1 MHVTLERFFIS
12 PGHNFFGRRSLPAGT
27 HLTEEPATI
36 RCRAGWGIESD
47 RFYGYRP
54 DYNGQITFFS
64 AETLAVLRE
73 RFALSTLSVG
83 VLRRNVLIGGV
94 DLATLIGRTFKLGGV
109 SFAGTSEARPCH
121 WMNHAVAPGAEEW
134 LKGRGGLRARI
145 LTDGEL
151 ALGATELT
159 LAEKISQPDHPAR
172 FIRERTIELRFEG
185 GV

>member
-1 MHVTLERFFIS
+1 MHVTVERFFIS

-27 HLTEEPATI
+27 HPTAEPATI
-36 RCRAGWGIESD
+36 RCRAGWGIEGD

-64 AETLAVLRE
+64 AETLGVLRAH
-73 RFALSTLSVG
+73 FTLPTLSEG
-83 VLRRNVLIGGV
+83 VLRRNVLLGGI
-94 DLATLIGRTFKLGGV
+94 DLATLIGRTFTLGGI
-109 SFAGTSEARPCH
+109 SFAGTGEARPCH

-151 ALGATELT
+151 SLGATELT
-159 LAEKISQPDHPAR
+159 LAEKIPQPDHPAR
-172 FIRERTIELRFEG
+172 FIRERTVELRFEG

>member
-1 MHVTLERFFIS
+1 MHVTIERFFIS
-12 PGHNFFGRRSLPAGT
+12 SGHNFFGRRSLPAGT
-27 HLTEEPATI
+27 HLTEEPTTI
-36 RCRAGWGIESD
+36 RCRAGWGIEGD

-64 AETLAVLRE
+64 DETLSALRAH
-73 RFALSTLSVG
+73 FALPRISAG
-83 VLRRNVLIGGV
+83 VLRRNVLLGGI
-94 DLATLIGRTFKLGGV
+94 DLVTLIGCTFTIGGV
-109 SFAGTSEARPCH
+109 SFVGTGEARPCH

-151 ALGATELT
+151 ALGATELM
-159 LAEKISQPDHPAR
+159 LAEKISQPDHAAR
-172 FIRERTIELRFEG
+172 FIRERTVELRFEG

>member
-1 MHVTLERFFIS
+1 MHVTVERFFIS
-12 PGHNFFGRRSLPAGT
+12 PGHNFFGRRVQPAGT
-27 HLTEEPATI
+27 HPTIEPATI
-36 RCRAGWGIESD
+36 RCRAGWGIEGD

-54 DYNGQITFFS
+54 DYNGQITFCS
-64 AETLAVLRE
+64 AETLAALRTH
-73 RFALSTLSVG
+73 FALPALSAG
-83 VLRRNVLIGGV
+83 VLRRNVLLRGL
-94 DLATLIGRTFKLGGV
+94 DLATLIGRTFTLGGV

-151 ALGATELT
+151 ALGAMDLT
-159 LAEKISQPDHPAR
+159 LTEKISQPNHAAR
-172 FIRERTIELRFEG
+172 FIREHPVELRFEG

>member
-1 MHVTLERFFIS
+1 M
-12 PGHNFFGRRSLPAGT
+12 
-27 HLTEEPATI
+27 
-36 RCRAGWGIESD
+36 
-47 RFYGYRP
+47 
-54 DYNGQITFFS
+54 
-64 AETLAVLRE
+64 
-73 RFALSTLSVG
+73 STLSAG

-94 DLATLIGRTFKLGGV
+94 DLATLIGRTFTLGGV
-109 SFAGTSEARPCH
+109 SFAGTGEARPCH

-159 LAEKISQPDHPAR
+159 LAEKISQPDHAAR